1 MLQYQRRLIC
11 LGIFV
16 LATPALLFAQDSQPK
31 GSPEAR
37 ELAITGATLIDGT
50 GAAPRSATTILV
62 RNGRI
67 AAVGPAADTEVPA
80 GAREIDAAGKYVT
93 PGLADMHFH
102 LSLGLP
108 QPRQANDT
116 DIVLARALYYG
127 VTTILAIGASDAS
140 PESIHSHRARRAAG
154 ELRAPYIYGTGGHLT
169 LQGTHPIYTIFP
181 PPIRQKAD
189 ELAAETPESE
199 PVDLY
204 PLGIGLSMVRTE
216 EAARKAV
223 RKRAEAGMDAIKIT
237 VESGPAPFGDDH
249 PQMSVEMIRT
259 IVEEAEKLDLG
270 VFAHITSLDELQ
282 ASLEG
287 GAAGVVHTVWDR
299 PFPDAELA
307 SRMAAKGFYVTPT
320 TSVYRGTVSLHYIDE
335 PIDLDDPFLRETVSG
350 KEVAILRDPEF
361 IARFRSR
368 WQNPLASVEDRKEAI
383 QRHVEELL
391 ANVGML
397 HERGVPIVLGTD
409 TGTLFSFAGYS
420 VHDELEFLVKAGL
433 TPGEALE
440 AATRRAAEMIDAE
453 DDFGTIEPGKR
464 ADLLILGANP
474 LDDIRNTRSLE
485 TVVAEGRVVDRD
497 ALPIRIPQAVQPRD
511 EAGGAA
517 RRR

>member
-1 MLQYQRRLIC
+1 MFQYKRQAIC
-11 LGIFV
+11 AAVLV
-16 LATPALLFAQDSQPK
+16 LAASAAVSAQTSRHEGAAGPQ
-31 GSPEAR
+31 

-62 RNGRI
+62 RDGRI
-67 AAVGPAADTEVPA
+67 VAVTTDADAEVPA
-80 GAREIDAAGKYVT
+80 GATVIDAAGKYVI

-108 QPRQANDT
+108 LPRQENET

-154 ELRAPYIYGTGGHLT
+154 ELQAPYIYATGGHLT
-169 LQGTHPIYTIFP
+169 LHGTHPIYTIFP

-199 PVDLY
+199 PVDLF
-204 PLGIGLSMVRTE
+204 PLGIGLSIVRTE

-223 RKRAEAGMDAIKIT
+223 RERAEAGMDAIKIT
-237 VESGPAPFGDDH
+237 VESGPTAFGDDH
-249 PQMSVEMIRT
+249 PQMPVEMIRA
-259 IVEEAEKLDLG
+259 IVEEAAKHDLG

-282 ASLEG
+282 ATLAG

-299 PFPDAELA
+299 PFPDADLA
-307 SRMAAKGFYVTPT
+307 DRMAARKFYVIPT

-335 PIDLDDPFLRETVSG
+335 PIALDDPFLRETVSE
-350 KEVAILRDPEF
+350 KEVALLRDPDF
-361 IARFRSR
+361 VARFRSR
-368 WQNPLASVEDRKEAI
+368 WQRPLAAVEDRRKEI
-383 QRHVEELL
+383 RLHVDELL

-420 VHDELEFLVKAGL
+420 VHDELEYLVKAGL
-433 TPGEALE
+433 TPEEALQ
-440 AATRRAAEMIDAE
+440 AAARRAAEMLDAKDE
-453 DDFGTIEPGKR
+453 FGTIEPGKR

-485 TVVAEGRVVDRD
+485 TVIAEGRVVDRET
-497 ALPIRIPQAVQPRD
+497 LPIRVP
-511 EAGGAA
+511 
-517 RRR
+517 